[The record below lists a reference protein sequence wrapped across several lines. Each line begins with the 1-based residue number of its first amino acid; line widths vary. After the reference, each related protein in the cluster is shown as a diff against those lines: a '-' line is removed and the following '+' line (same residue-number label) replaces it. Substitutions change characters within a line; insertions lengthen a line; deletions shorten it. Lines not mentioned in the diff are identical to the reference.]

1 MDTYI
6 TYEQWLNNIV
16 SHIRSINNTSIEDCP
31 ECQNNFNPI
40 CNLCDGS
47 GIIVHGDDG
56 HKINVSINAYNRQL
70 EYDKVRWRKYIARC
84 NNE

>member
-6 TYEQWLNNIV
+6 TYKEWLNNMLL
-16 SHIRSINNTSIEDCP
+16 HIRSIDNTSIEDCP
-31 ECQNNFNPI
+31 ECQNNFNTK

-47 GIIVHGDDG
+47 GIIVYGDDG
-56 HKINVSINAYNRQL
+56 RKINVSINAYNRQL
-70 EYDKVRWRKYIARC
+70 KYDKVCWCKYIAKC